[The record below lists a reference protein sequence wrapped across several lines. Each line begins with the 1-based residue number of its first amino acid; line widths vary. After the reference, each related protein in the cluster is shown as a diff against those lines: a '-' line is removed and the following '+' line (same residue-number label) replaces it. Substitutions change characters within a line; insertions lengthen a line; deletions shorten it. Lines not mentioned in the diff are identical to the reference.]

1 MSGVN
6 SQMGIPWNATYLPI
20 RIETNVPKYYV
31 DWSDFDWGVP
41 ESKLNALSAET
52 LKAFNDLRIDISAG
66 VRLAG
71 TEARPLVE
79 GLTLTEAACIA
90 HLKKLAKP
98 GFSTY
103 WGFFKDQDARQALTD
118 RFAAMAPYVPTPTF
132 VSNALLFPWEAL
144 YEGDDYDSTEAEK
157 LADKFWGYRY
167 APARVMDRQ
176 PLSKVK
182 PQNVTPNML
191 FCLHRS
197 LRQAHERE
205 WPAIERLIA
214 MVCAGQIHLLSPSF
228 PPISLTNGR
237 QLLNYLKTGEH
248 NMIHFAC
255 HAEQG
260 GTGEDVLRL
269 TPINLAEL
277 GSLASQPGGSDEF
290 GLATDD
296 FLGPTEKFQNIKPLV
311 VLNAC
316 QTVDSSDELRVY
328 YNLPQA
334 FIDSGAAAV
343 IATACPVPD
352 VFAAEFARVFYEYFL
367 IGSDPLADNPTSAA
381 TGPLT
386 IGEALRRTRRYFLL
400 KHRNP
405 LGLAYGLYSPA
416 HYQVAR
422 PPVAGGATA

>member
-1 MSGVN
+1 
-6 SQMGIPWNATYLPI
+6 
-20 RIETNVPKYYV
+20 
-31 DWSDFDWGVP
+31 
-41 ESKLNALSAET
+41 
-52 LKAFNDLRIDISAG
+52 
-66 VRLAG
+66 
-71 TEARPLVE
+71 
-79 GLTLTEAACIA
+79 
-90 HLKKLAKP
+90 
-98 GFSTY
+98 
-103 WGFFKDQDARQALTD
+103 
-118 RFAAMAPYVPTPTF
+118 
-132 VSNALLFPWEAL
+132 LFPWEAL
-144 YEGDDYDSTEAEK
+144 YEGEDYDSTEAEK

-167 APARVMDRQ
+167 VPARVMDRQ

-214 MVCAGQIHLLSPSF
+214 AGCAGQIHLLSPSF
-228 PPISLTNGR
+228 PPISLNNGR

-255 HAEQG
+255 HAVQNSA
-260 GTGEDVLRL
+260 GEDVLSI
-269 TPINLAEL
+269 TPIDPAEL
-277 GSLASQPGGSDEF
+277 GSLASPPAGPDGF

-296 FLGPTEKFQNIKPLV
+296 FIGPTAKFQNIKPLV
-311 VLNAC
+311 MLNAC

-352 VFAAEFARVFYEYFL
+352 VFAAEFARVFYEHFL
-367 IGSDPLADNPTSAA
+367 IGADPLADYLAGAAAGPPTTGEAELMRVLRVGSEAPPA

-386 IGEALRRTRRYFLL
+386 IGEALRRTRCYFLL

-405 LGLAYGLYSPA
+405 LGLAYGLFSPA

-422 PPVAGGATA
+422 PPAAGGGAA